1 MAMNKVHKQAVWLKY
16 SFLVLQYDKEYAVK
30 RLATAYGV
38 TAKTI
43 NKIIEPHLTKG
54 VTPC

>member
-1 MAMNKVHKQAVWLKY
+1 MNKAHHQGVWLKY
-16 SFLVLQYDKEYAVK
+16 SFLVLQYDKEYAIK

-43 NKIIEPHLTKG
+43 KKVIEPYLNKA
-54 VTPC
+54 VKPQ

>member
-1 MAMNKVHKQAVWLKY
+1 MNKVHQQAVWLKY

-43 NKIIEPHLTKG
+43 NKIIESHTTKG

>member
-1 MAMNKVHKQAVWLKY
+1 MNKIHQQAVWLI
-16 SFLVLQYDKEYAVK
+16 SFLVLHYDKEYAVK

-43 NKIIEPHLTKG
+43 NKIIEPHLNKG